1 MLALTTLK
9 QMADHVESNFQ
20 STIYLTGP
28 ICILWRHPRGWGVG
42 LRGAG
47 LSVLSRGFAARPR
60 ARCFLSVL
68 CFWVHTQRETWVP
81 VPRPTGSLTARVL
94 GNSGSAPLQVS
105 IRGLVFSYSSSSV
118 VPWDCASSF
127 APARLSRAPTLWL

>member
-60 ARCFLSVL
+60 ARCFLGVL

-94 GNSGSAPLQVS
+94 GNSGSAPPQVS
-105 IRGLVFSYSSSSV
+105 VWGG
-118 VPWDCASSF
+118 SSF
-127 APARLSRAPTLWL
+127 ILLANRVALLERDYCIQYYSDVNSL